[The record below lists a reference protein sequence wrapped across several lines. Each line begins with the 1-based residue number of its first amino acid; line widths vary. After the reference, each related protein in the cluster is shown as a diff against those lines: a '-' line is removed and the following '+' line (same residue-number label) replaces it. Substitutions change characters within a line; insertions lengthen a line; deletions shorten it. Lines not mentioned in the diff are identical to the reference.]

1 MARIITFVVTA
12 GIALVVAAPGLG
24 KGQPVVTDPATEA
37 QILRGQALGRHY
49 QQAGVDPATEA
60 QILRGR
66 ALGRYYQQAAVGVDP
81 ATEAQ
86 ILRGVALDRHFG
98 LGRFGPIVSPD
109 AVDRAVAAK
118 ELQRSVES
126 QPSAGRSLVF
136 DDHRTNASQ
145 LSAGRALVFDNH
157 RLGESRPTEQV
168 SVSSSGRDIEWPQ
181 LGIVFGLGVALLLG
195 LMLTIRFTRTR
206 PLAH

>member
-24 KGQPVVTDPATEA
+24 KGQPVTDPATEA
-37 QILRGQALGRHY
+37 QILRG
-49 QQAGVDPATEA
+49 E
-60 QILRGR
+60 
-66 ALGRYYQQAAVGVDP
+66 ALGRYYQRDTIGVDP
-81 ATEAQ
+81 ATQAQ

-98 LGRFGPIVSPD
+98 LGRFSPIVSPD
-109 AVDRAVAAK
+109 AVDRAVAAR

-136 DDHRTNASQ
+136 DDHRTDASQ

-181 LGIVFGLGVALLLG
+181 LGIGFGLGVALLLG
-195 LMLTIRFTRTR
+195 LLLTIRFTRTR